1 MFLAYFTKIDI
12 SNSLMMRVGMILEK
26 NVTPARQ
33 IMQLQGNFDY
43 AEFKF
48 ADKFAVEIRI

>member
-1 MFLAYFTKIDI
+1 
-12 SNSLMMRVGMILEK
+12 MMRVGMILEK